1 MRAAEVNFSETG
13 AGDPMVLVMG
23 LGADATAWAP
33 HSNVWSR
40 EYRCIAVD
48 NRGAGRTPLGP
59 DPISTRSMAQDV
71 IALMS
76 ELDIENSILVGISMG
91 ACIAQ
96 EVALAAPALVRKL
109 VLVAPWAR
117 CDPFTASELSVLDR
131 VYRLGD
137 HRTFNELLRNTIWTP
152 EWVNNHH
159 LEMDRNLAIKS
170 TMESAAFAQQV
181 AACKSHDTI
190 DRLSSITVPTLVT
203 FGEDDRF
210 IRPALSLETAA
221 LIGDAQVYTYQG
233 SGHVHHWEQ
242 LDRFNRDV
250 SSWLSR

>member
-137 HRTFNELLRNTIWTP
+137 H
-152 EWVNNHH
+152 